1 MGIYA
6 DNIFDR
12 LSKWAGRGNRPRL
25 RQASVY
31 LLPWVVAGL
40 ALRLWRAA
48 LQLVMF
54 RDETTYAFQI
64 KHLLAGTLFQ
74 DGTYYTFPPAFPLL
88 AAPFALVTG
97 DAELAGR
104 LISCIMG
111 AATAVPVYLLARE
124 MAGLRTAVVA
134 AAITALCPALMSS
147 AVMSEPTYA
156 FFVSM
161 SVYLAWK
168 ANAGRSWKDYLLFG
182 LCMGAAYLTR
192 PEGFFIFAAAL
203 FVLAIL
209 CITEKPRTGVW
220 KGMLPL
226 VAAAL
231 FGFFLLAFPYMLQLR
246 SHFGAWELSG
256 KTRINLAKVRAV
268 EMLIKTGAPDAG
280 DVLDAKAEE
289 VYNNLDRDK
298 KSLGGNIASNMQDIL
313 ARYPGNFEA
322 EVKGLPAIAGYPLV
336 IFALAGTAFILARP
350 GRTRNV
356 CLPAAAFAPA
366 LVIPAVMV
374 MDRVLIPYL
383 PVAIIFAAHGISR
396 VSELIGE
403 RLPAKDYAR
412 GYAVPALAAI
422 LLISAG
428 QLHKSAP
435 NTDIAKALENDPG
448 YAYYYELRQTAE
460 RLRASIPVG
469 SRIITRNNMFAY
481 YAGGEYLPIPVGN
494 LQDLEEYAEKER
506 ADFLFMGAMEMDMRP
521 DLTRELVDE
530 RSDYGGTDKL
540 RLVSFGDNCLLYK
553 FMHQERT

>member
-12 LSKWAGRGNRPRL
+12 LSKWAGQGNRPRL

-31 LLPWVVAGL
+31 LMPWVMAGL
-40 ALRLWRAA
+40 ALRLWRAS

-74 DGTYYTFPPAFPLL
+74 DATYYTFPPAYSLL

-104 LISCIMG
+104 LVSCIMG

-124 MAGLRTAVVA
+124 IAGLRTAVVA
-134 AAITALCPALMSS
+134 AAITALCPALMNI

-168 ANAGRSWKDYLLFG
+168 ANSGRSWKGYLLFG
-182 LCMGAAYLTR
+182 LCMGTAYLTR
-192 PEGFFIFAAAL
+192 PEGFFVFAAAL
-203 FVLAIL
+203 FVLVIL
-209 CITEKPRTGVW
+209 FMTEKPRTGVW
-220 KGMLPL
+220 KGLFTL
-226 VAAAL
+226 VSAAL
-231 FGFFLLAFPYMLQLR
+231 LGFFLLAFPYMLQLR

-268 EMLIKTGAPDAG
+268 EKLVKTGIPG
-280 DVLDAKAEE
+280 TGGGLDAKAEE
-289 VYNNLDRDK
+289 VYNNLERGK

-322 EVKGLPAIAGYPLV
+322 EVKSLPAMAGYPLV
-336 IFALAGTAFILARP
+336 IFAVAGLAFILARP

-374 MDRVLIPYL
+374 MDRVLTPYL
-383 PVAIIFAAHGISR
+383 PVAFIFSAYGISKT
-396 VSELIGE
+396 SELFGE
-403 RLPAKDYAR
+403 KLPFKM
-412 GYAVPALAAI
+412 YAVPALAAV
-422 LLISAG
+422 LMVSAG
-428 QLHKSAP
+428 MFHKSFS
-435 NTDIAKALENDPG
+435 NTDTAKALENDPG

-460 RLRASIPVG
+460 RLRASIPAG
-469 SRIITRNNMFAY
+469 SRIITRNNIFAF

-494 LQDLEEYAEKER
+494 LQDLEEFAEKER
-506 ADFLFMGAMEMDMRP
+506 ADYLFMGAMEMDMRP
-521 DLTRELVDE
+521 ELTRELVGE
-530 RSDYGGTDKL
+530 RSDYGGTDTL
-540 RLVSFGDNCLLYK
+540 RLVFFNDDCMLYK
-553 FMHQERT
+553 FMHQEKS